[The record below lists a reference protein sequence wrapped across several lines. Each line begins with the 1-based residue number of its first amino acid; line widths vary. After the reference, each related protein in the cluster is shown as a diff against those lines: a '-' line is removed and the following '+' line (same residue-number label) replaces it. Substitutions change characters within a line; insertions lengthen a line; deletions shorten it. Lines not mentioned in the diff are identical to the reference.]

1 MLWSRVGSGVRDMRN
16 IFLALGFLVLF
27 AGVVVTYPSYADNDL
42 VVLAVVATL
51 LVAGLV
57 AIVLSGHRSGDD
69 HSEAP

>member
-16 IFLALGFLVLF
+16 ILLALGFLVLF

-57 AIVLSGHRSGDD
+57 AIVLSGHHSGDD